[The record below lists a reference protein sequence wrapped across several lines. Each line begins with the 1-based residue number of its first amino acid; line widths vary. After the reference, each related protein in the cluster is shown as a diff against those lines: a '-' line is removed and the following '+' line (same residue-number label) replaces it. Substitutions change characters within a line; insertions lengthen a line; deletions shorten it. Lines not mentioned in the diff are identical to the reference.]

1 MNKESIDS
9 NAGPCQIK
17 NGIIKIRLSKL
28 TDNKKDLS
36 KNNYEVSFCETNTL
50 PNLKKLSV
58 PLSPLTP
65 DIYSAYCSTNENNCT
80 SKRSSKKLKKNE
92 NNSSQSINCKNDIPF
107 DNKEQLKLEND
118 VNLDFPSKSEK
129 PDATECALEGNMES
143 EFVKDDNETKLF
155 QVKEDNSFTSEMQSA
170 ELPPLLINSS
180 LENQSVSP
188 DSKNEISILNSKIM
202 CSIDLSLINR
212 LPLKGSTYN
221 SPNDQIVT
229 IHSDNE
235 SVKDNTL
242 KSCIYNTLAENS
254 VGPAMSF
261 ELKEEGLSPIKKEKL
276 TPTASDSNNV
286 QLHW

>member
-1 MNKESIDS
+1 M
-9 NAGPCQIK
+9 
-17 NGIIKIRLSKL
+17 

-65 DIYSAYCSTNENNCT
+65 DIYSAYCSTNENNYT
-80 SKRSSKKLKKNE
+80 SKRSLKKLKKNE
-92 NNSSQSINCKNDIPF
+92 NNSSQSINCENDIPF
-107 DNKEQLKLEND
+107 DSKEQLKLEKD
-118 VNLDFPSKSEK
+118 VNLDFLSKSAK
-129 PDATECALEGNMES
+129 IDATEYALEGNIES
-143 EFVKDDNETKLF
+143 EFVKDSNETKLF
-155 QVKEDNSFTSEMQSA
+155 QVKENSFTSDMQSA
-170 ELPPLLINSS
+170 EQPPLLINSS
-180 LENQSVSP
+180 LENQPVSP

-242 KSCIYNTLAENS
+242 KDCIYNTLAENS
-254 VGPAMSF
+254 VGPPISF
-261 ELKEEGLSPIKKEKL
+261 ELKEEGSSPIKKEKL
-276 TPTASDSNNV
+276 TPTASDLNNV
-286 QLHW
+286 QLHWYVIHFLFCNLKH